1 MMKYSDK
8 LTENIIFGES
18 WSTKIINGKEI
29 KRQVPPDEKYIPD
42 ILITAQ
48 EGQKI
53 RDKLNEVYD
62 DNMEIGYR
70 NKLNEIMLI
79 IDSFWRQL
87 VFQLHLFLTEQSTTK
102 TGDHP
107 KGKAIDL
114 LTPRGMT
121 ANQFYLFI
129 KEKCNTKFTKFI
141 VYNWG
146 VHCARK

>member
-1 MMKYSDK
+1 MQYNDK
-8 LTENIIFGES
+8 LTKNIIFGES
-18 WSTKIINGKEI
+18 WSTKIINGKEV

-42 ILITAQ
+42 VLITAQ

-53 RDKLNEVYD
+53 RDKLNEIYGG
-62 DNMEIGYR
+62 NMEIGYR
-70 NKLNEIMLI
+70 NKLNEIMLLI
-79 IDSFWRQL
+79 GSFWRQL
-87 VFQLHLFLTEQSTTK
+87 IFQLYLYNTKQSTTK

-121 ANQFYLFI
+121 SKEFCSFI

-141 VYNWG
+141 VYSWG